1 MSQFRIDEKI
11 SESGSTT
18 VYRAFQETLR
28 RPVLLKVLHQHLTND
43 PVVRERFTRE
53 AQSCAHLRSE
63 HIVHVYDLTNTM
75 GVLPSLWNLSRAGL

>member
-18 VYRAFQETLR
+18 VYRAYQETLD
-28 RPVLLKVLHQHLTND
+28 RPVLLKVLHQHLASD

-53 AQSCAHLRSE
+53 AKACAHLR
-63 HIVHVYDLTNTM
+63 
-75 GVLPSLWNLSRAGL
+75 